1 MPAMQSKG
9 SIIGRDLPA
18 MDEFDANA
26 FLEDFAVSDDPDKPI
41 TAGVFRLEAG
51 QSMTYTYEYHEM
63 KLIIE
68 GELTIADDTGQTVT
82 AVKGDLFYFPEGST
96 IPFSTEEYGMGY
108 FVGQRGVGEA

>member
-1 MPAMQSKG
+1 
-9 SIIGRDLPA
+9 
-18 MDEFDANA
+18 
-26 FLEDFAVSDDPDKPI
+26 
-41 TAGVFRLEAG
+41 
-51 QSMTYTYEYHEM
+51 M

-96 IPFSTEEYGMGY
+96 ITFSTEEYGMGY

>member
-18 MDEFDANA
+18 MD
-26 FLEDFAVSDDPDKPI
+26 
-41 TAGVFRLEAG
+41 
-51 QSMTYTYEYHEM
+51 HEM

-96 IPFSTEEYGMGY
+96 ITFSTEEYGMGY

>member
-63 KLIIE
+63 KLIID
-68 GELTIADDTGQTVT
+68 GRFTIADDTGQEVT

-96 IPFSTEEYGMGY
+96 ITFSTNDFGVGY